1 VKNPQKTVDIALVGK
16 YVELK
21 DSYKSIIEAFIHAG
35 VANNCKVKLKLIQS
49 EHITK
54 ENVKEKLK
62 DVAGIL
68 VAPGSGNRGIEG
80 KIETIRYAR
89 EEKIPF
95 FGIALGMQCAVIE
108 FARNVLGYKDAD
120 SIEFNSNTLHQVVN
134 LMENQKPNGTMRLGA
149 YPCSITQ
156 GSKAHEAYHTDL
168 VYERHYH
175 CYEFNTDYR
184 EKFTQ
189 AGMKPSGISEKENLV
204 EIIELEGHPW
214 FIATQFHPE
223 YKSTVI
229 KPHPLF
235 VRFVDE
241 AIKQQERM

>member
-1 VKNPQKTVDIALVGK
+1 
-16 YVELK
+16 
-21 DSYKSIIEAFIHAG
+21 
-35 VANNCKVKLKLIQS
+35 
-49 EHITK
+49 
-54 ENVKEKLK
+54 
-62 DVAGIL
+62 
-68 VAPGSGNRGIEG
+68 
-80 KIETIRYAR
+80 
-89 EEKIPF
+89 
-95 FGIALGMQCAVIE
+95 
-108 FARNVLGYKDAD
+108 
-120 SIEFNSNTLHQVVN
+120 
-134 LMENQKPNGTMRLGA
+134 MRLGA